1 MNYKL
6 RDRTYPTPAIEHNNL
21 TRLTMLILG
30 TIFLVVFGLIAAF
43 AIAIWG

>member
-6 RDRTYPTPAIEHNNL
+6 RDRTYPTPSIERNNVN
-21 TRLTMLILG
+21 RLTALFLG
-30 TIFLVVFGLIAAF
+30 LVFLVVFGLIAAL